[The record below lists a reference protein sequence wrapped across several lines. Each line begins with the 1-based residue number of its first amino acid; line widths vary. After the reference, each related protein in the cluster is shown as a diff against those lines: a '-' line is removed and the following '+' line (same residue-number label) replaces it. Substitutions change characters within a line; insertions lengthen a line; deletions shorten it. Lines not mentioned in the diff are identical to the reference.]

1 MLTYLAAVAS
11 AASTAD
17 NPEKLYTEA
26 ETICARQLQAEVCAL
41 QAQTEAETVC
51 EAAEDPDKY
60 GDCIYDE
67 IIFAKAGAL
76 YQKTCDADHAHACAR
91 LGDHWGL
98 QPDNGGMVL
107 DRKKA
112 VGYYAK
118 ACRLKYEDGCQKAG
132 EIYAFECR
140 GLEDSCFDEA
150 DRYLSDLCSRN
161 KGYACYYQGVL
172 YRSSFETSD
181 SRYLE
186 AIRGFQKAVDLG
198 WEPAR
203 DDLDLALIERGQSQS
218 ADAPEFMQKGLSD
231 LETRCSQEKEKCWG
245 ACHTLG
251 RLAENEGKTPDAN
264 AALKY
269 YLKGCQKKDAE
280 SSREAARLYEKGE
293 RGVKKAETLAKAFR
307 EKAEDYDEYCPELP

>member
-1 MLTYLAAVAS
+1 MKKSYVAALCALSFLAVSAAPAAS
-11 AASTAD
+11 ASD
-17 NPEKLYTEA
+17 DPDKLYTEA
-26 ETICARQLQAEVCAL
+26 ETICSRAAP
-41 QAQTEAETVC
+41 
-51 EAAEDPDKY
+51 AAEDPDEDE
-60 GDCIYDE
+60 DCIYNE
-67 IIFAKAGAL
+67 NSFAKAEAL
-76 YQKTCDADHAHACAR
+76 FQKACDADQAYACAR

-98 QPDNGGMVL
+98 QPGNGGMVL

-112 VGYYAK
+112 VEYYAK
-118 ACRLKYEDGCQKAG
+118 ACSLKNDDGCEKAG
-132 EIYAFECR
+132 EIYSTECR
-140 GLEDSCFDEA
+140 DGLEASCFDEA
-150 DRYLSDLCSRN
+150 DSYLSDLCSRN
-161 KGYACYYQGVL
+161 KGYACHYQGEL
-172 YRSSFETSD
+172 YGSTFEADD

-186 AIRGFQKAVDLG
+186 AIKSCPKAVDLG

-203 DDLDLALIERGQSQS
+203 NGLEFALKQRGRSKS
-218 ADAPEFMQKGLSD
+218 ADAPEFMKKVLSD

-307 EKAEDYDEYCPELP
+307 EKAEDYDEYCLDLD